1 MVYEYLPVSGPTGA
15 AAIAV
20 VTTLLVVRL
29 YAGSR
34 LLDPRYMVFWGLAR
48 RLLMPIIDQLA
59 KRAVGISA
67 ENQAHRSEYV
77 HDTPDTPADVRD
89 ALIAESDERWEVSVL
104 SGLKTDWS
112 ENVEIASLVCYY
124 GSKPTP
130 AAPDWLREKQ
140 THVFMFSSGVGTR
153 VCAHNEANSWRPD
166 KWKDHLFKGESFDA
180 EAGVD
185 DVSAWLTSSDVSIP
199 ADYQSE

>member
-15 AAIAV
+15 GAIAL
-20 VTTLLVVRL
+20 VTVLLVVRL
-29 YAGSR
+29 YSGSR

-48 RLLMPIIDQLA
+48 RLLMPVVDQLA

-67 ENQAHRSEYV
+67 ENNARQVEYV
-77 HDTPDTPADVRD
+77 HDTPADPADVRD
-89 ALIAESDERWEVSVL
+89 ALIDESGERWEVSVL

-112 ENVEIASLVCYY
+112 GNVEIASLVCYY

-130 AAPDWLREKQ
+130 GAPDWLRDNQ
-140 THVFMFSSGVGTR
+140 THVFMFSMSGIGTR

-166 KWKDHLFKGESFDA
+166 QWKDHLFKGESFDA
-180 EAGVD
+180 EGGVEK
-185 DVSAWLTSSDVSIP
+185 VKGWLRASDVTL
-199 ADYQSE
+199 ADTDA